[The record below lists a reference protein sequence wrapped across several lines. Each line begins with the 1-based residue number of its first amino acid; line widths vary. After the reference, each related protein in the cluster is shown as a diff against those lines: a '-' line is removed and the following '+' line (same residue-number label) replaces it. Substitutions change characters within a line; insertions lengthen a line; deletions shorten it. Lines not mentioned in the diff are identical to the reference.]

1 VNAVAAELNGHFDL
15 SAAASAA
22 IAEALAHPF
31 RFAYKGELYELPNQK
46 TWPLSAMAGIG
57 ETGDIEAFMAAIGA
71 KDGVYQQLVGAGLCI
86 GELNVLIEQASA
98 DAGVGSLKN
107 SPPPARRGS
116 TRR

>member
-1 VNAVAAELNGHFDL
+1 MSAVAADLNGHFDL

-46 TWPLSAMAGIG
+46 TWPLGAMAKIA
-57 ETGDIEAFMAAIGA
+57 ENGDIEAFMAAIGA
-71 KDGVYQQLVGAGLCI
+71 KDGVYQRLVDAGLCI
-86 GELNVLIEQASA
+86 GELNVLIEQAA
-98 DAGVGSLKN
+98 TDAGVGSLKN
-107 SPPPARRGS
+107 SPSPARRGS

>member
-1 VNAVAAELNGHFDL
+1 VSPAAAELNGHWDL

-22 IAEALAHPF
+22 IAEALSHPF
-31 RFAYKGELYELPNQK
+31 RFSYKGELYELPNQK
-46 TWPLSAMAGIG
+46 TWPLGAMGALAKD
-57 ETGDIEAFMAAIGA
+57 GDIAAFMAAIGA
-71 KDGVYQQLVGAGLCI
+71 KDGTYDRLVDAGLCI